1 MAINSNDQLVE
12 MIGTTLLWEVVGDYA
27 ETHLELLKEAL
38 RPLGY
43 IDYEDVKKDYIC
55 RDFGFR

>member
-12 MIGTTLLWEVVGDYA
+12 MIGTTLLWEVVGDYV
-27 ETHLELLKEAL
+27 ETHLELLKEVL

-43 IDYEDVKKDYIC
+43 IDYEDEDYIC